1 MRMPLQVKVGVNELR
16 KDADLQHQEV
26 SPDLSLVT
34 KGEDVRQFYY
44 YTLLEEVRCR
54 YNTAQNLGP

>member
-1 MRMPLQVKVGVNELR
+1 MRMPLQVKVGVNEVR

-34 KGEDVRQFYY
+34 KGVDVRQFYY
-44 YTLLEEVRCR
+44 YTLLEEVR
-54 YNTAQNLGP
+54 G